1 MLTKSNGV
9 SHSVPAGENA
19 FDSHLCYAA
28 PPVHTPD
35 GERLY
40 YMGSN
45 GATTVC
51 FVYFPDDRDEFT
63 KTGLGR
69 NILVGKALKKNTTV
83 YACRPA
89 LWLKTS
95 AQRQV
100 RSCETLLPCGDPLS
114 ESIMICQDRLGTS
127 MRETQ
132 HARVAFRTA

>member
-69 NILVGKALKKNTTV
+69 NILVGKALKKEHNRLRMQART
-83 YACRPA
+83 
-89 LWLKTS
+89 L
-95 AQRQV
+95 AQNLRA
-100 RSCETLLPCGDPLS
+100 TP
-114 ESIMICQDRLGTS
+114 GT
-127 MRETQ
+127 
-132 HARVAFRTA
+132 